1 MVLFFFYF
9 PIKVD
14 GGHSRSSRAKTP
26 APALTDNPVLLT
38 IYLHIDFLSLNKML
52 KKEFL
57 RTKHVILFI
66 SSFLKFYFIFQK
78 KNKIDS
84 QCLQIFVI
92 SRVTVTSA
100 SQILE
105 SFWNIWSQVSQ

>member
-1 MVLFFFYF
+1 M
-9 PIKVD
+9 
-14 GGHSRSSRAKTP
+14 
-26 APALTDNPVLLT
+26 LLT
-38 IYLHIDFLSLNKML
+38 IYLHIDFFSLNKML

-66 SSFLKFYFIFQK
+66 ILFSKFYFIFQK

-84 QCLQIFVI
+84 QGLQILLI
-92 SRVTVTSA
+92 SGFTVTSA

-105 SFWNIWSQVSQ
+105 SFWNIWSQVSQQKKPFSDFPVRGPGMYTLS